1 MVAAASEGTAKALV
15 SSALSTRISALS
27 LNAGSNTSTLRAPLT
42 PSKAT
47 GGGPEGQPATDAEVS
62 TAVETNALAEMLQQV
77 LRAQRRQE
85 EKLNYLCKEFRE
97 LSSRQRVNG

>member
-1 MVAAASEGTAKALV
+1 MLQPA
-15 SSALSTRISALS
+15 RS
-27 LNAGSNTSTLRAPLT
+27 LPFELEDEMLAD
-42 PSKAT
+42 